1 MDNPTQR
8 DAQPGMMLIG
18 VVAVLGAMT
27 VAGVSWAML
36 GYWLAWK
43 LQLSLG
49 MILPPLVAG
58 GVGGVV
64 SRFGAQGVLGRRTAW
79 IAVAAVLLGCIV
91 GDLVWIMLAQQK
103 PLSVLL
109 GAELRLT
116 INSMTNLPKLVMFFF
131 ACYLAYAIS
140 VPPRPYVS
148 E

>member
-1 MDNPTQR
+1 MDNPTQH

-64 SRFGAQGVLGRRTAW
+64 IRFGAQGVLGRRTAW

>member
-8 DAQPGMMLIG
+8 GKQSTLIG
-18 VVAVLGAMT
+18 IAAALCALVLAGAT
-27 VAGVSWAML
+27 WALL

-49 MILPPLVAG
+49 MILPPFVAG
-58 GVGGVV
+58 CAGGLMMSFGRKNFLNKTGGVAIV
-64 SRFGAQGVLGRRTAW
+64 SVL
-79 IAVAAVLLGCIV
+79 IGCIA

-109 GAELRLT
+109 GPELT
-116 INSMTNLPKLVMFFF
+116 QTVNTMTGLSKLIMYAV

-140 VPPRPYVS
+140 SPPRVFVS
-148 E
+148 D

>member
-1 MDNPTQR
+1 MDNPSQSE
-8 DAQPGMMLIG
+8 AQQGAVLIG
-18 VVAVLGAMT
+18 AVAVLGAMAA
-27 VAGVSWAML
+27 AGVSWAML

-58 GVGGVV
+58 GVGGVII
-64 SRFGAQGVLGRRTAW
+64 RFGAQGALGRRTTW
-79 IAVAAVLLGCIV
+79 IAVAAVLMGCIV

-109 GAELRLT
+109 GPELRLT
-116 INSMTNLPKLVMFFF
+116 INAMTNLPKLVMYFF

>member
-1 MDNPTQR
+1 MDNPTKR
-8 DAQPGMMLIG
+8 DAQPGAVLIG
-18 VVAVLGAMT
+18 SVAVAGAMIA
-27 VAGVSWAML
+27 AGASWAML

-58 GVGGVV
+58 GVGGVII
-64 SRFGAQGVLGRRTAW
+64 RFGGQGVLGRRTAW
-79 IAVAAVLLGCIV
+79 IAVTAVLLGCIV

-109 GAELRLT
+109 GTELRLT
-116 INSMTNLPKLVMFFF
+116 VNTMTSLPKLVMYFF

-140 VPPRPYVS
+140 VPPKPYVS

>member
-1 MDNPTQR
+1 MDNPSQSE
-8 DAQPGMMLIG
+8 AQPGAVLIG
-18 VVAVLGAMT
+18 AVAVAGAMAA
-27 VAGVSWAML
+27 AGASWAML
-36 GYWLAWK
+36 GFWLAWK

-58 GVGGVV
+58 GVGGTII
-64 SRFGAQGVLGRRTAW
+64 RFGAQGVLGRRTAW
-79 IAVAAVLLGCIV
+79 IAVAAVLLGCVV

-109 GAELRLT
+109 GAELRAT
-116 INSMTNLPKLVMFFF
+116 VNAMTNLPKLVMYFF